1 MMIFNI
7 NIKGIYIFMEYIL
20 IDIDYILMINNNIYP
35 LFFPMIIIEKII
47 PKDKLKK
54 HNLKIINVKKI
65 YI

>member
-35 LFFPMIIIEKII
+35 LFFPIDNNR
-47 PKDKLKK
+47 KD
-54 HNLKIINVKKI
+54 NT
-65 YI
+65 